1 MNWVRVS
8 LNALSKSCVSTVSN
22 QEPRYV
28 IEWVGNF
35 YSLNAMI
42 SDILLIIVFFAEFS
56 LNANFLRV
64 GVIEVIFFTGNFNQK
79 LSSTCCAFRM
89 NDDFCLP
96 KSCSSCCSQFNF
108 SREERVQN
116 KLL

>member
-1 MNWVRVS
+1 M
-8 LNALSKSCVSTVSN
+8 
-22 QEPRYV
+22 
-28 IEWVGNF
+28 GNF

-42 SDILLIIVFFAEFS
+42 SDILLNIVFFAEFS
-56 LNANFLRV
+56 LNASFLRV

-79 LSSTCCAFRM
+79 FSSTCCAVRM

>member
-1 MNWVRVS
+1 MRCQV
-8 LNALSKSCVSTVSN
+8 SCVSTVSN

-42 SDILLIIVFFAEFS
+42 NVILLNIVFFTEFS

-64 GVIEVIFFTGNFNQK
+64 SVIEVILFNW
-79 LSSTCCAFRM
+79 
-89 NDDFCLP
+89 
-96 KSCSSCCSQFNF
+96 QF
-108 SREERVQN
+108 
-116 KLL
+116 